1 MKYYE
6 IPDEATFN
14 AVAGS
19 LGTFRIRT
27 LMISMRSKSYVVM
40 GDCDRYPNAEI
51 LLEIKDVTLFRNLV
65 NVALEVER
73 KNDENDE

>member
-6 IPDEATFN
+6 IPDETTFN

-27 LMISMRSKSYVVM
+27 LMIRMRSKSYVVM

-65 NVALEVER
+65 NVALEAER
-73 KNDENDE
+73 KNDE

>member
-14 AVAGS
+14 SVVGS

-27 LMISMRSKSYVVM
+27 LGINMRTRTYTVI
-40 GDCDRYPNAEI
+40 GDCDPYPNCDII
-51 LLEIKDVTLFRNLV
+51 LDIKDMALFQNLV
-65 NVALEVER
+65 NAALSVEKEVCDAE
-73 KNDENDE
+73 

>member
-14 AVAGS
+14 SVVGS

-27 LMISMRSKSYVVM
+27 LEISMRTRTYVVI
-40 GDCDRYPNAEI
+40 GDCDRYPNCDII
-51 LLEIKDVTLFRNLV
+51 LDIKDMTLFQNLV
-65 NVALEVER
+65 NAALNVE
-73 KNDENDE
+73 KEDSHAE

>member
-27 LMISMRSKSYVVM
+27 LMISMRLNSYLVM

-73 KNDENDE
+73 KNDE